1 MRARELQE
9 ACVCVCGHWS
19 SLVRSEKTLWPVGCS
34 WIRKL
39 SSINKCFVK
48 KTVSNP
54 SMIADSTKVIF
65 ATWKKK
71 KDSKFQTWKAFFFF
85 LINELWMWLWCDP
98 AYWLYNTIQYNAANW
113 DKNIV
118 VVPTRNGWSY
128 CKSRHHRSHGA
139 VRREWLLI
147 QTHCIKAKGIW
158 KIMSWFLCNSFSYMG
173 VCHIRH
179 ISNFDKFEVQVP
191 WPSPLFF

>member
-1 MRARELQE
+1 M
-9 ACVCVCGHWS
+9 
-19 SLVRSEKTLWPVGCS
+19 
-34 WIRKL
+34 
-39 SSINKCFVK
+39 
-48 KTVSNP
+48 
-54 SMIADSTKVIF
+54 
-65 ATWKKK
+65 KKK

-173 VCHIRH
+173 VIFGIFRILTNSKSKYHDPLHCFFNGCPYDK
-179 ISNFDKFEVQVP
+179 NFVSLSIDNINVNGCLLTVQ
-191 WPSPLFF
+191 

>member
-48 KTVSNP
+48 KKVSNP

-71 KDSKFQTWKAFFFF
+71 KIQSFKLEKLFFSF
-85 LINELWMWLWCDP
+85 WLMSCGCGCGVTQHID
-98 AYWLYNTIQYNAANW
+98 YTIQYNAANW

>member
-1 MRARELQE
+1 MGLGNYKKPV
-9 ACVCVCGHWS
+9 CVCVCGHWS

-71 KDSKFQTWKAFFFF
+71 DSKFQTCKAFFFF

-98 AYWLYNTIQYNAANW
+98 AYWLYNTIQYNTMRQIEIKILLWCPHAMDGATASLVTI
-113 DKNIV
+113 DLMEQCDESDSSYRLIV
-118 VVPTRNGWSY
+118 SKQRGSE
-128 CKSRHHRSHGA
+128 K
-139 VRREWLLI
+139 
-147 QTHCIKAKGIW
+147 
-158 KIMSWFLCNSFSYMG
+158 
-173 VCHIRH
+173 
-179 ISNFDKFEVQVP
+179 
-191 WPSPLFF
+191 